1 MGSFNNALRMLFMLK
16 TNNIMKVK
24 EIAKEL
30 EVNERQV
37 RRYKEALDEYF
48 EIESIP
54 GKDGGYRLKGDKY
67 FPFKQVLSSHQIN
80 LLNDFV
86 NGIDSDYLI
95 NNPEIVNIIEKINL
109 NILQDDDQTKYD
121 QIIPY
126 SRVAAID
133 ERVEDIFN
141 QLYLS
146 ILECTRVI
154 IEYRDNNGKTS
165 RREIE
170 PYQFITYKGE
180 KYLVAFCLLRNEI
193 RFFKLRRITSII
205 KRNIKFEKRID
216 VKRLIDEYKAES
228 IGIFSG
234 EVYKL
239 KLEIRYP
246 MANIIRER
254 IWVENQVVDDTTYDD
269 RIIFQAE
276 MKGGPEIE
284 SWILSMGASVKII
297 EPLDLK
303 NKIHEKL
310 IKMIRNI

>member
-16 TNNIMKVK
+16 TNKVMKVK
-24 EIAKEL
+24 EIAEQL

-37 RRYKEALDEYF
+37 RRYKDALEEYF
-48 EIESIP
+48 EIDSIP
-54 GKDGGYRLKGDKY
+54 GKGGGYMLKNYKY
-67 FPFKQVLSSHQIN
+67 FPFKQVLSSHEIN
-80 LLNDFV
+80 MLNDFI
-86 NGIDSDYLI
+86 NSLDSDYLV
-95 NNPEIVNIIEKINL
+95 NNPEIVKIIEKINL
-109 NILQDDDQTKYD
+109 NILEKDDQQQYN

-126 SRVAAID
+126 SRVTAID
-133 ERVEDIFN
+133 EKIEDIFN

-146 ILECTRVI
+146 ILECTKVI
-154 IEYRDNNGKTS
+154 IEYRDNNGKIS
-165 RREIE
+165 KREIE

-205 KRNIKFEKRID
+205 RRNVKFQKSID
-216 VKRLIDEYKAES
+216 VKKIIDEYKANN

-234 EVYKL
+234 DIYKI

-246 MANIIRER
+246 VANIIKER
-254 IWVENQVVDDTTYDD
+254 IWVENQVIDDTTYED
-269 RIIFQAE
+269 RIIFEAE

-284 SWILSMGASVKII
+284 SWILSMGDTVKII
-297 EPLDLK
+297 EPLKLR

-310 IKMIRNI
+310 VKMIKNI